1 MHKLVGWHKLPL
13 RAIVIVVLLAAPCR
27 LGSPLQGGD
36 HTEELVIQP
45 LEDDAL
51 LAHFEFSSAAAL
63 HARHTEAFP
72 PALLALA
79 ARHGAEHVEVA
90 LTRGR
95 WARAQQR
102 GVTAAVSTP
111 KPAGLEL
118 KVTFHGG
125 VADTQAA
132 YAALAQELGGML
144 CAGVGIAPR
153 LAVMAAPRVGW
164 RLTSHAP
171 PSVAAAATAGAEG
184 AAGGRQIYAWL
195 PQEALCTENL
205 AAWRRLLPCQQH
217 AGLAALLQ
225 PRQLAAASYASLG
238 MELWVEPVA
247 SANNSSSQ
255 MQSSM
260 VRLRQVLTAV
270 LPQQEPAAA
279 GQQALLQAAFGGVPP
294 AACAAASASR
304 LYAALPG
311 GANGGGAATAGG
323 CSLEQMPA
331 GPLLSCDAADA
342 KSHPPADVLQA
353 PAGLAA
359 QAGAEPALR
368 VVQHLVQHGARDGTL
383 VVGVRVAAAAAAL
396 AAGSALQAG
405 GGGTRDCSSSGSSST
420 SAPLL
425 HLMQLLPWQLL
436 VQPSS
441 LRVELD
447 GQELQAGSPELGW
460 LSLDARPDRTP
471 VVELLVRLPCRNP
484 AAAGGPTAEG
494 GGGAPDEHVL
504 TVSIGYRAA
513 FVGVFDHAPDASR
526 GVDVPPALATLLP
539 PACTGGAGGSG
550 GRGQQAAAGSG
561 GSQKAGA
568 QAALPLLGRLRRDC
582 GARQGYSN
590 GGGGSVV
597 PLPIP
602 DFSMPFN
609 VICFTSTLLAVLLGG
624 ATNTVLRSSE
634 ELAGRGAAAAG
645 VPLWKRKL
653 RRVLALLAL
662 AAALAVYLDRDL
674 QRQLD
679 ATLHRWVLG
688 RHSAPELHGE
698 L

>member
-1 MHKLVGWHKLPL
+1 M
-13 RAIVIVVLLAAPCR
+13 RCR
-27 LGSPLQGGD
+27 LQ
-36 HTEELVIQP
+36 
-45 LEDDAL
+45 
-51 LAHFEFSSAAAL
+51 
-63 HARHTEAFP
+63 
-72 PALLALA
+72 
-79 ARHGAEHVEVA
+79 
-90 LTRGR
+90 
-95 WARAQQR
+95 ARAQQH
-102 GVTAAVSTP
+102 GVAAAVSTP

-118 KVTFHGG
+118 KVTFQGG

-153 LAVMAAPRVGW
+153 LAIMAAPRVGW

-171 PSVAAAATAGAEG
+171 PSVAAATTAGAEG

-205 AAWRRLLPCQQH
+205 EAWRRLLPCQQH

-238 MELWVEPVA
+238 LELWVEPVA
-247 SANNSSSQ
+247 SANSRSSQ

-331 GPLLSCDAADA
+331 APLLSCNAANA

-359 QAGAEPALR
+359 QARAEPALR
-368 VVQHLVQHGARDGTL
+368 VVQHLVQHGARDGML
-383 VVGVRVAAAAAAL
+383 VVGVRVAAAAAS

-405 GGGTRDCSSSGSSST
+405 GGSTRDGSSSDGSGSST

-447 GQELQAGSPELGW
+447 GEVRSQSGMQLPHWGMANKAASFSCQA
-460 LSLDARPDRTP
+460 
-471 VVELLVRLPCRNP
+471 LVLKC
-484 AAAGGPTAEG
+484 A
-494 GGGAPDEHVL
+494 VQ
-504 TVSIGYRAA
+504 
-513 FVGVFDHAPDASR
+513 
-526 GVDVPPALATLLP
+526 PPP
-539 PACTGGAGGSG
+539 I
-550 GRGQQAAAGSG
+550 AGSG
-561 GSQKAGA
+561 VG
-568 QAALPLLGRLRRDC
+568 P
-582 GARQGYSN
+582 AR
-590 GGGGSVV
+590 
-597 PLPIP
+597 PCMKPCL
-602 DFSMPFN
+602 F
-609 VICFTSTLLAVLLGG
+609 
-624 ATNTVLRSSE
+624 
-634 ELAGRGAAAAG
+634 
-645 VPLWKRKL
+645 W
-653 RRVLALLAL
+653 
-662 AAALAVYLDRDL
+662 
-674 QRQLD
+674 
-679 ATLHRWVLG
+679 
-688 RHSAPELHGE
+688 
-698 L
+698 